1 MFWFSLLLALVLGLA
16 GGVYIYKT
24 YQSYVEKNFI
34 STNDEDVKEI
44 SFDNPILKGLSK
56 TSRSCLSLT
65 LNGNPAYARLTY
77 EKECDI
83 IIE

>member
-44 SFDNPILKGLSK
+44 SFDNPNENKL
-56 TSRSCLSLT
+56 
-65 LNGNPAYARLTY
+65 
-77 EKECDI
+77 
-83 IIE
+83 

>member
-34 STNDEDVKEI
+34 STDDEDVEGI
-44 SFDNPILKGLSK
+44 SFDNPNENKL
-56 TSRSCLSLT
+56 
-65 LNGNPAYARLTY
+65 
-77 EKECDI
+77 
-83 IIE
+83 